1 MAMQGNNRKI
11 ELKKYQELVRET
23 LKDLDG
29 IMKVSLKDQMKELA
43 ESALGRSVRAKDPM
57 FWPAGMLMLGLVEA
71 RERLAAILYEEN
83 DIPGKGIF
91 VKEIGDI
98 DIRDTDTAH
107 LIKEID
113 AAIMRHVSL
122 WKDGYKSKIDYI
134 DDALAG
140 SALLKL
146 YMQKNHWGLSSSV
159 KTDKSD
165 DSGEKQIST
174 EYSLLPSPELSE
186 LCKYTADKI
195 YEYLMNAPRDP
206 EGTIVYNPGRSA
218 ANVFA
223 DGVGQTSMFLSLYG
237 KIFDKKEALDLAGTQ
252 LLNYKKFGCDER
264 SGLIYHGY
272 SLEKDNRVTKKGLLS
287 WGRAAGWLIMGLSEY
302 VKAIRKDIFE
312 TEPPLST
319 VKSIEKDLPK
329 ELAGWYMKLSDT
341 LWSYQREDGCFSWQV
356 QAVDGPLD
364 TSATGMIIYGL
375 ANGESS
381 EEISEEKITRA
392 VSGMV
397 GNISYGRVMNALS
410 SCDDFGVH
418 YQTYGH
424 YPWGQGAV
432 LAALSSNLV

>member
-1 MAMQGNNRKI
+1 MQIDSRRI
-11 ELKKYQELVRET
+11 ELNEYRELVVESI
-23 LKDLDG
+23 KDLDG
-29 IMKVSLKDQMKELA
+29 IMKVSLKEQMKDLA
-43 ESALGRSVRAKDPM
+43 KSALGRSVRSKDPM

-71 RERLAAILYEEN
+71 REKLASKLYDEVGYST
-83 DIPGKGIF
+83 DICDAD
-91 VKEIGDI
+91 IGDS
-98 DIRDTDTAH
+98 DIRDTDTAR
-107 LIKEID
+107 LINEID

-122 WKDGYKSKIDYI
+122 WKDGYKSRIDYI

-146 YMQKNHWGLSSSV
+146 YMQKNHRQFSSAV
-159 KTDKSD
+159 ETGTSD
-165 DSGEKQIST
+165 DSVKKQISVD
-174 EYSLLPSPELSE
+174 YSLLPSPELSD
-186 LCKYTADKI
+186 LCKYTANKI
-195 YEYLMNAPRDP
+195 YEYLLNAPRDP
-206 EGTIVYNPGRSA
+206 EGTIVYNPGRNA

-252 LLNYKKFGCDER
+252 LLNYMRYGCDER

-302 VKAIRKDIFE
+302 VIVTCSGDAYEEDC
-312 TEPPLST
+312 
-319 VKSIEKDLPK
+319 
-329 ELAGWYMKLSDT
+329 ELRDWYMKLSDT

-356 QAVDGPLD
+356 QAVNGPVD

-375 ANGESS
+375 ANGEAS
-381 EEISEEKITRA
+381 ERISEEKVNSA
-392 VSGMV
+392 VSGML
-397 GNISYGRVMNALS
+397 GNISSGRVINALS

-424 YPWGQGAV
+424 YPWGQGAI
-432 LAALSSNLV
+432 LAALSLN